1 MSERIVGFEEA
12 AKVTSSLFLSYLRA
26 APLAYILVIVTAIY
40 TKSPGVDVSVM
51 LQTLVRDGMFWMLGC
66 VLAVVLGGFFLLLR
80 VIHESFSL

>member
-1 MSERIVGFEEA
+1 MSERIVGFVA
-12 AKVTSSLFLSYLRA
+12 
-26 APLAYILVIVTAIY
+26 AIY

-80 VIHESFSL
+80 VR